1 MSEKTALPGAPSVPD
16 APAAP
21 DPRRWKALAFI
32 AMAQLLVNLDTT
44 IVNIALP
51 SAQADLG
58 ITDGNRQWVI
68 TAYALTFG
76 GLLLLGGKI
85 ADLWGRR
92 RTFLTG
98 LIGFAVAS
106 VLGGAAGDQA
116 LLFAA
121 RALQGVF
128 GALLAPAA
136 LSLLTVLFSNPKE
149 RGKAFG
155 LYAAISGSG
164 AAIGLLLG
172 GVLTEYLDWR
182 WTLYVLAPVALIAA
196 AGAAVTIHEPAQAR
210 HRTTL
215 DLPGALL
222 STLGLAGLVYG
233 VTRAE
238 SHGWGDSTTV
248 AFLVG
253 SVVVLALFVA
263 LQSKRRHPLLPL
275 RVVTD
280 RNRGGAFL
288 SLGLAIIG
296 LFGLF
301 LFLTYYLQ
309 VVKGYSAVLTGVAFL
324 PLTVGLMAGSTQLG
338 ARLLPR
344 VPPRLIMG
352 PGFLLAALGL
362 LLLAQLEPDSS
373 YALVVLPGQLLF
385 GLGLGTA
392 MIPAISLATFGVRP
406 EDAGVASAM
415 VNTAQQ
421 IGGAIGT
428 ALLNTIA
435 ASVTAGYLA
444 AHRGQE
450 AAAATGMVNG
460 FTTAFWWS
468 CGILLAAA
476 VIVFAAV
483 NAGAPGAPEA
493 SPEDT
498 GSPVTGDDAK
508 SASPAG
514 S

>member
-1 MSEKTALPGAPSVPD
+1 MSETTASPVTPTTT
-16 APAAP
+16 P

-58 ITDGNRQWVI
+58 ISDGNRQWIV

-76 GLLLLGGKI
+76 GLLLLGGRI

-98 LIGFAVAS
+98 LIGFAAAS
-106 VLGGAAGDQA
+106 VLGGAAGDQV

-121 RALQGVF
+121 RALQGAF

-136 LSLLTVLFSNPKE
+136 LSLLAVLFTDPQE

-182 WTLYVLAPVALIAA
+182 WTLYVLAPVALLAA
-196 AGAAVTIHEPAQAR
+196 AGAAAVIREPAGAR
-210 HRTTL
+210 NRSPL
-215 DLPGALL
+215 DLPGAVL

-238 SHGWGDSTTV
+238 SHGWDDTTTI
-248 AFLVG
+248 ALLAG
-253 SVVVLALFVA
+253 AVVVLVLFVV
-263 LQSKRRHPLLPL
+263 LQAKAKAPLLPL

-324 PLTVGLMAGSTQLG
+324 PLTVGLMAGSTQIG

-362 LLLAQLEPDSS
+362 LLLTQLETDSS
-373 YALVVLPGQLLF
+373 YALFVLPGQLLF

-392 MIPAISLATFGVRP
+392 MIPAISLATIGVRP
-406 EDAGVASAM
+406 GDAGVASAM

-435 ASVTAGYLA
+435 AGVTAAYVD
-444 AHRGQE
+444 AHAGEE
-450 AAAATGMVNG
+450 AALSAGMVDG

-468 CGILLAAA
+468 VGILLVAA
-476 VIVFAAV
+476 VVVLAAV
-483 NAGAPGAPEA
+483 NARAPGGPEA
-493 SPEDT
+493 GPQ
-498 GSPVTGDDAK
+498 DAEP
-508 SASPAG
+508 SSPAPSG
-514 S
+514 TAEPAQQA